1 MAAQDNRAK
10 VLCVEDDYDQ
20 RRLLSFLLQRDGLNV
35 RTAADGR
42 EGVSIALEW
51 SPDLILMDLM
61 MPVMDGF
68 EATRALRANDETR
81 ATPILALTAFG
92 EEPIRQR
99 AQAVGMDGFMMKT
112 ILPAG
117 LLDTLSQYL
126 PSISRRPARAY
137 LRA

>member
-1 MAAQDNRAK
+1 MAIQDIRAK

-20 RRLLSFLLQRDGLNV
+20 RRLLSFLLQRDGLDV

-42 EGVSIALEW
+42 EGVSIAREW

-68 EATRALRANDETR
+68 EATLALRAYDGTR
-81 ATPILALTAFG
+81 AIPILALTAYG
-92 EEPIRQR
+92 EEPIRQK
-99 AQAVGMDGFMMKT
+99 AQAVGMDGFMLKT

-117 LLDTLSQYL
+117 LLETLSQYL
-126 PSISRRPARAY
+126 PSLSRRPSPC
-137 LRA
+137 LGV